1 MCMRNT
7 NKSIL
12 RECENTL
19 ILIEQF
25 RKLESFLDDF
35 NFLIFGRDNIVCRN
49 HVFYL
54 QRILNSVQ
62 ATLGNVVECCKC
74 FCLADAYTLLRKY
87 RDDLFFCLY
96 LVNYD
101 VNIKAGTTH
110 STCKM
115 ENNIDQWCKN
125 SLSNL
130 NISEVIADRVS
141 VLTGCAAIFDFYL
154 AIAKH

>member
-1 MCMRNT
+1 MRNT

-12 RECENTL
+12 CECENTL

-35 NFLIFGRDNIVCRN
+35 NFLIFGRDNIVCKN
-49 HVFYL
+49 HVFSL
-54 QRILNSVQ
+54 QRILNSAQ

-96 LVNYD
+96 LAFEFASAISPVFKWTAKRFLTKNNYLPRIRG
-101 VNIKAGTTH
+101 N
-110 STCKM
+110 
-115 ENNIDQWCKN
+115 
-125 SLSNL
+125 
-130 NISEVIADRVS
+130 
-141 VLTGCAAIFDFYL
+141 
-154 AIAKH
+154 